1 MNKKLEEKNTKILN
15 LEYFMYRA
23 TNRLYKL
30 QKKEILAKSK
40 VQKDADQPESSIEP
54 KHNDSEFEQFKDNKK
69 EVAQIQKKSDD
80 FQIKIEDLNKE
91 NEDLNNQCQ

>member
-1 MNKKLEEKNTKILN
+1 MNKKLEEKNTKILH

-40 VQKDADQPESSIEP
+40 VQKDAD
-54 KHNDSEFEQFKDNKK
+54 
-69 EVAQIQKKSDD
+69 
-80 FQIKIEDLNKE
+80 
-91 NEDLNNQCQ
+91 